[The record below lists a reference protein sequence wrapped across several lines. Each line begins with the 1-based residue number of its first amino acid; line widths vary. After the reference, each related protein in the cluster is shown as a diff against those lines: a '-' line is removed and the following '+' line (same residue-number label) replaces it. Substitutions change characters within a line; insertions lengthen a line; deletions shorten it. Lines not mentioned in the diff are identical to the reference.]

1 LGAGRART
9 VEDTRKIEERRDV
22 NFIVKKGFGCCYYSD
37 SKSKNNCFDD
47 LRMKIEVGSERLGLL
62 YTVWT
67 GDFARAAL

>member
-1 LGAGRART
+1 M
-9 VEDTRKIEERRDV
+9 
-22 NFIVKKGFGCCYYSD
+22 KKGFGCCYYSD
-37 SKSKNNCFDD
+37 SKSKNDYFDD